1 METVERHRS
10 GSLKCQD
17 VKVKKNV
24 AKVSVVGA
32 GMQTNPGVA
41 ARMFEALYD
50 ANVNIQQ
57 ISTSEIR
64 VTVLIDR
71 AETDKAM
78 NAVHKEFDF

>member
-1 METVERHRS
+1 M
-10 GSLKCQD
+10 
-17 VKVKKNV
+17 KKNV